1 MHLHNETAA
10 PMGSIIGNGGSVV
23 AKAVA
28 AENYHLTQN
37 TATPADLAATI
48 IAVRFGLS
56 PRMARV
62 VCELAQ
68 IGGRLA

>member
-1 MHLHNETAA
+1 MHLHSKTAA

-23 AKAVA
+23 TKAVA
-28 AENYHLTQN
+28 AENYHPTPK
-37 TATPADLAATI
+37 TATPTELPAAI
-48 IAVRFGLS
+48 VAARFRLS

-62 VCELAQ
+62 VCELAR

>member
-23 AKAVA
+23 SKAVA
-28 AENYHLTQN
+28 TENYHLTPK

-48 IAVRFGLS
+48 VASRFRLS